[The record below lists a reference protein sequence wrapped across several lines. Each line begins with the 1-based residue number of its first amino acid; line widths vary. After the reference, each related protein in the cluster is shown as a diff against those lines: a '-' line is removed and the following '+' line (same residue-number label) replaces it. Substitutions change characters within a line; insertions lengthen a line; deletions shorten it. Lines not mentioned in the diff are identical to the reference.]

1 MSLNP
6 EQYLNVARQ
15 LNEEASNPSS
25 RDAAL
30 NEAKW
35 RSAISRAY
43 YAAFW
48 AGRSYWQEH
57 SPAYALKNTGDD
69 HRLVPD
75 NFWALGADGVL
86 IFKNLIT
93 LLDLR
98 HAADYD
104 KTVPNLNR
112 KAGAALTLANR
123 ILNAITSLDD

>member
-6 EQYLNVARQ
+6 EQYLKVARQ
-15 LNEEASNPSS
+15 LNEEASSLSS

-48 AGRSYWQEH
+48 AGRSYWQKH
-57 SPAYALKNTGDD
+57 SPTYALKTTGED

-86 IFKNLIT
+86 IFKNLTT
-93 LLDLR
+93 LLNLR
-98 HAADYD
+98 HKADYIAD
-104 KTVPNLNR
+104 VPNLQT
-112 KAGAALTLANR
+112 KAVTALTLANR
-123 ILNAITSLDD
+123 ILNDIASLDD